1 MRNLLFFAIGNLI
14 TWMPV
19 HAQEHMKPD
28 FIISE
33 PVRVSTG
40 YGFTE
45 GSSVAADGSVY
56 FTDQPNDRIYVWSE
70 DSGVTLFKEGTE
82 RSNGTWFDPEGKL
95 IACADLYNRL
105 ISFNRDGNYSVVFEG
120 GYEGKHLNGP
130 NDLWRDQ
137 KGGIYFTDPY
147 YHRNYWASGH
157 KQELSVE
164 GVYYVNPS
172 GTIVR
177 VIDDLNKPNGIVGS
191 PDGRFLFV
199 SDIKDQKTWRYEIG
213 SDGTLVK
220 KEFFA
225 PYGSDGITL
234 DQAGNLYL
242 TTGKVIIVDKLGNTV
257 GEITLPEA
265 PSNLCF
271 GGKERNILFITAR
284 TSIYTVETKVRG
296 VE

>member
-1 MRNLLFFAIGNLI
+1 MRNLLFITIGNLI

-19 HAQEHMKPD
+19 QAQENMKPD
-28 FIISE
+28 FIVSE

-45 GSSVAADGSVY
+45 GSSVSADGSVY
-56 FTDQPNDRIYVWSE
+56 FTDQPNDKIYVWNE
-70 DSGVTLFKEGTE
+70 NSGVTLFKEGTE
-82 RSNGTWFDPEGKL
+82 RSNGTWFDAEGKL
-95 IACADLYNRL
+95 IACADLHNRL
-105 ISFNRDGNYSVVFEG
+105 ISFNRDGSYSVVFEG

-147 YHRNYWASGH
+147 YYRNYWTPGH
-157 KQELSVE
+157 KQELSIE
-164 GVYYVNPS
+164 GVYYVSPS

-177 VIDDLNKPNGIVGS
+177 VIDDLAKPNGIVGS
-191 PDGRFLFV
+191 PDGKFLFV
-199 SDIKDQKTWRYEIG
+199 SDIKDQKTWRYTIG
-213 SDGTLVK
+213 ADGSLGK
-220 KEFFA
+220 KEIFA

-234 DQAGNLYL
+234 DQEGNLYL
-242 TTGKVIIVDKLGNTV
+242 TTSKVIIVDKHGKTI
-257 GEITLPEA
+257 GEIALPEA

-284 TSIYTVETKVRG
+284 TSVYTVQTKVRG